1 MAKKKLT
8 EQQEKEIKILLAS
21 NEMLQKTK
29 EEVKLRGKNE
39 SLKLIDVAQQDTI
52 KQIRNIDDNTAQTVL
67 QANNNEGNDT
77 DELFRMLGVDNETV
91 YDAIKKVDVESNP
104 LYYEPIVETSYETT
118 RNDVEVSDFN
128 LIDSDVQYDIISLPS
143 KGECYRGKN
152 ERIAVSY
159 LTAYDENLIT
169 SPNLY
174 KDGLIIDFLL
184 KHKILDK
191 SINIEELCSGD
202 VDAITLFLRATS
214 YGPDFPI
221 VVRDPETGEEIETT
235 IDLSE
240 LKMKDFTLV
249 GDENGHFEYVL
260 PVSKDVVKFKFLT
273 RKDEKILAKLSKLED
288 NGVRALTVKEHIN
301 GIIEAIKADT
311 TLSGINKQEY
321 SKQLAKMNDWVVKM
335 SEKSSTPFNKTI
347 TNRLELS
354 IMSINGNYDRKYIS
368 NYVKHMGAR
377 DSLMLRR
384 YILENEPGVNFEI
397 TIDRPT
403 SLGGGS
409 FKTFLEWDDS
419 IFLNIA

>member
-52 KQIRNIDDNTAQTVL
+52 KQIRNIDDTTAQKVL
-67 QANNNEGNDT
+67 QTNSQEVNDT

-91 YDAIKKVDVESNP
+91 YDAIKKVDIESNP
-104 LYYEPIVETSYETT
+104 LANEPIMESSYENT
-118 RNDVEVSDFN
+118 RDDVEVSDFN
-128 LIDSDVQYDIISLPS
+128 LVDSDVQYDIISLPS

-191 SINIEELCSGD
+191 NINIEELCSGD

-221 VVRDPETGEEIETT
+221 VVKDPETGEEIETT

-240 LKMKDFTLV
+240 LKMKDFTLI
-249 GDENGHFEYVL
+249 GDENGHFDYVL

-301 GIIEAIKADT
+301 GIIEALKADT
-311 TLSGINKQEY
+311 TLSGVNKQEY
-321 SKQLAKMNDWVVKM
+321 SKQLSKMNEWVVKM

-354 IMSINGNYDRKYIS
+354 IMAINGNYDRKYIS
-368 NYVKHMGAR
+368 NYVKHMGAK

-384 YILENEPGVNFEI
+384 YILEHEPGVNFEI

>member
-1 MAKKKLT
+1 M
-8 EQQEKEIKILLAS
+8 
-21 NEMLQKTK
+21 
-29 EEVKLRGKNE
+29 
-39 SLKLIDVAQQDTI
+39 
-52 KQIRNIDDNTAQTVL
+52 
-67 QANNNEGNDT
+67 
-77 DELFRMLGVDNETV
+77 
-91 YDAIKKVDVESNP
+91 
-104 LYYEPIVETSYETT
+104 
-118 RNDVEVSDFN
+118 
-128 LIDSDVQYDIISLPS
+128 
-143 KGECYRGKN
+143 
-152 ERIAVSY
+152 
-159 LTAYDENLIT
+159 IT

-311 TLSGINKQEY
+311 TLSGVNKQEY
-321 SKQLAKMNDWVVKM
+321 SKQLAKMNEWVVKM

-354 IMSINGNYDRKYIS
+354 IMAINGNYDRKYIS